1 MHHRNFRAVSARN
14 GDVHNFHYTPYLPT
28 IGVYKFSLL
37 FMGRKAME
45 IKMAKI
51 SVIGSGSWGTAVA
64 VMLAKNGHNVVL
76 WSYFEEE
83 SKELAENRENIPFL
97 PGIKI
102 PENVKFTWDINMC
115 CDADL
120 IITASPSHA
129 MRNTAKTLKSAV
141 RNGQIIL
148 NISKG
153 IEEGT
158 LYTMS
163 QILKE
168 ELPNCEIAVMSGPS
182 HAEEVSRDIP
192 TTNVVAAN
200 SEKTANFIQDIM
212 MNPKFR
218 IYTNP
223 DIKGVELG
231 GSLKNVIALC
241 AGVLDGMGLGDNTK
255 AALMTRGIVE
265 MSRLGVAMGAKAET
279 FNGLSGI
286 GDLIVTC
293 TSMHSRN
300 RRAGILIGQGKSL
313 EEAQSEVKMVVE
325 GVKTCRAAYDLAK
338 KLNVEMPIVNE
349 SYKVLFEGLDPKIAI
364 KNLMGREKRHES
376 EEAFLNID

>member
-1 MHHRNFRAVSARN
+1 
-14 GDVHNFHYTPYLPT
+14 
-28 IGVYKFSLL
+28 
-37 FMGRKAME
+37 
-45 IKMAKI
+45 MAKV
-51 SVIGSGSWGTAVA
+51 SVVGSGSWGTAVA
-64 VMLAKNGHNVVL
+64 VMLAKNGHDVVL

-83 SKELAENRENIPFL
+83 SKELAKNRENIPFL

-102 PENVKFTWDINMC
+102 PENVEFTWDINKC
-115 CDADL
+115 TDADL

-129 MRNTAKTLKSAV
+129 MRNTAKALKSAV
-141 RNGQIIL
+141 HNGQVIL

-163 QILKE
+163 QILSE

-192 TTNVVAAN
+192 TTNVVAAK

-313 EEAQSEVKMVVE
+313 EEAQAEVKMVVE

-338 KLNVEMPIVNE
+338 KMNVEMPIVNE

-364 KNLMGREKRHES
+364 KNLMGREKRHET
-376 EEAFLNID
+376 EEAFLQV